1 MATTVFPL
9 TDQIVTKA
17 LFDGAKNSIDE
28 GSLDILTSI
37 VGNQNYETDRKLL
50 NQDNSDFVVSDSWS
64 TSRNSSI
71 EVPIGTAWLCR
82 VTAAMSDANITS
94 PNDNLLFRVNCDT
107 GVSCRGIAFTKPDGL
122 TVSGVTTFYI
132 NVKGTTQSFF
142 AKPATSPVSQTHTL
156 IMHLLLVGDTASG
169 VFSIDNRKEF
179 DSYGNAFFVRYST
192 IDASR
197 IW

>member
-17 LFDGAKNSIDE
+17 LFDNAKNSIDE
-28 GSLDILTSI
+28 GSLDIFTSI
-37 VGNQNYETDRKLL
+37 RDTQNYETDRKLL
-50 NQDNSDFVVSDSWS
+50 NQDEVDLVSNDSWS
-64 TSRNSSI
+64 NRDSSI
-71 EVPIGTAWLCR
+71 QVPIGTAWLCR
-82 VTAAMSDANITS
+82 VTAVLQDVNMTS
-94 PNDNLLFRVNCDT
+94 PDDDLLLRVNCDT

-122 TVSGVTTFYI
+122 PASGVTTTYI
-132 NVKGTTQSFF
+132 NVTGTTQSFF
-142 AKPATSPVSQTHTL
+142 GKPAINPVSQNHTL
-156 IMHLLLVGDTASG
+156 IMHLLIVGDTASG

-179 DSYGNAFFVRYST
+179 DLYGNAFFVRYST